1 MTVSGEI
8 PASVQERVARLQ
20 QLQQTL
26 SVLIAEKQRLQAEL
40 EEINMAIEELNKS
53 GDNAV
58 VYKSVGPVMVQTSK
72 ERLLSEL
79 NEKREL
85 DETRIKVLE
94 KQEGRTRAQMEGLQ
108 KELQAQL
115 GELQKPPS

>member
-1 MTVSGEI
+1 MSGEI